1 MPPEFSGVERR
12 LEKLNSCLSD
22 LEALKEKNQ
31 KEFAGDSNLRAIVER
46 NLELA
51 CQCCIDIA
59 NRIISVEDIEKPTDY
74 YSAIIKL
81 GESNIIPL
89 EFATSFASVA
99 GLRNILVHGYL
110 EIDWGEVYQWLR
122 RLDDFRKFVDSIRKY
137 LATK

>member
-12 LEKLNSCLSD
+12 LEKLRSCLSD
-22 LEALKEKNQ
+22 LEALKEKTQ
-31 KEFAGDSNLRAIVER
+31 KELVEDSNLRAIVER

-81 GESNIIPL
+81 GESGIIPL
-89 EFATSFASVA
+89 DFARGFVSVA

-110 EIDWGEVYQWLR
+110 EIDWGEIYQWLQ
-122 RLDDFRKFVDSIRKY
+122 RLSDFHKFVNSIRKY
-137 LATK
+137 LTTK